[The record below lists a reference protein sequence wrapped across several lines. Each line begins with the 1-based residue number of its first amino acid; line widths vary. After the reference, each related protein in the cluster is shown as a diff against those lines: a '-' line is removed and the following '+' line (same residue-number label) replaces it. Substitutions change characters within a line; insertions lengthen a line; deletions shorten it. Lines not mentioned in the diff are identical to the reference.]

1 MVERA
6 VRCYL
11 QTMKLLVLA
20 LVSIL
25 LFSLGCFYVAGVTI
39 GGEVMV
45 LVLLMGMIIF
55 IGDRGREKTG

>member
-1 MVERA
+1 
-6 VRCYL
+6 
-11 QTMKLLVLA
+11 MKLLVLA
-20 LVSIL
+20 LVLIL